1 MISALD
7 ILTSGVLRYPLIIAI
22 LIGLT
27 APVVG
32 TFLVQKRLS
41 LLGDGLG
48 HVALTGVAVGW
59 LVGAWTSAGPAD
71 LLAIPGALVAS
82 VIGALAIEYVR
93 EIGHTSRDVALAIL
107 FYGGIAGGVVI
118 IQLAGGTS
126 QNLMGYLFGSLSTVT
141 APDVVIAVV
150 LAVVVL
156 GIGLGLSGLLAAV
169 TSDEEFARASGLP
182 VRAVNILI
190 AVMAALTVTLSM
202 RIVGALMVSALMIV
216 PVAAAQTLVVG
227 FTRTMRTAMAIAV
240 FCSLGGLVITV
251 YVDLPP
257 GGVIVLLSIG
267 VYALGLITK
276 AVLPERRGAGG
287 RRRDSAAGTGS
298 RPPRCAAGWRRDRPA
313 VDRGV
318 RAGTDH
324 QGGAARAAG
333 GARETPRRRARHG
346 DPAAA
351 LRCRLTVAFG
361 ASPPHGGHSRDGGQ
375 SAPCNGIPAS
385 APRSSRPLRGR
396 TTSAVHSRSTSR

>member
-1 MISALD
+1 
-7 ILTSGVLRYPLIIAI
+7 
-22 LIGLT
+22 
-27 APVVG
+27 
-32 TFLVQKRLS
+32 
-41 LLGDGLG
+41 
-48 HVALTGVAVGW
+48 
-59 LVGAWTSAGPAD
+59 
-71 LLAIPGALVAS
+71 
-82 VIGALAIEYVR
+82 
-93 EIGHTSRDVALAIL
+93 
-107 FYGGIAGGVVI
+107 
-118 IQLAGGTS
+118 QLAGGTS

-276 AVLPERRGAGG
+276 AGRPGRRGERQSAPEAGPGTGTRPLPSAAGCPSRSARRLPMEVTAAMGDNLHHATEYPPAHRDPRDPCAAGRLPQCTADPRADEERRGDGRTGHRLPHPAGPDPHRPPGRPGG
-287 RRRDSAAGTGS
+287 RRRGV
-298 RPPRCAAGWRRDRPA
+298 PVPA
-313 VDRGV
+313 VRGQ
-318 RAGTDH
+318 R
-324 QGGAARAAG
+324 
-333 GARETPRRRARHG
+333 P
-346 DPAAA
+346 
-351 LRCRLTVAFG
+351 
-361 ASPPHGGHSRDGGQ
+361 SPPPGL
-375 SAPCNGIPAS
+375 P
-385 APRSSRPLRGR
+385 
-396 TTSAVHSRSTSR
+396 

>member
-1 MISALD
+1 MTSAVD
-7 ILTSGVLRYPLIIAI
+7 ILTSGVLRYPLIIAL

-59 LVGAWTSAGPAD
+59 LVGAWMTATPAD
-71 LLAIPGALVAS
+71 LLAIPGALAAS

-141 APDVVIAVV
+141 APDLVIAVV
-150 LAVVVL
+150 LAIVVL
-156 GIGLGLSGLLAAV
+156 GVGLGLTGLLAAV
-169 TSDEEFARASGLP
+169 TTDEEFARASGLP
-182 VRAVNILI
+182 VRAVNVLI

-227 FTRTMRTAMAIAV
+227 FSRTMRTAMAIAV
-240 FCSLGGLVITV
+240 LCSLSGLVITV

-257 GGVIVLLSIG
+257 GGVIVLLTIA
-267 VYALGLITK
+267 VYALGLIVK
-276 AVLPERRGAGG
+276 ALLPARPSG
-287 RRRDSAAGTGS
+287 RHQSAADAEQVT
-298 RPPRCAAGWRRDRPA
+298 
-313 VDRGV
+313 
-318 RAGTDH
+318 
-324 QGGAARAAG
+324 GAA
-333 GARETPRRRARHG
+333 E
-346 DPAAA
+346 
-351 LRCRLTVAFG
+351 
-361 ASPPHGGHSRDGGQ
+361 
-375 SAPCNGIPAS
+375 
-385 APRSSRPLRGR
+385 
-396 TTSAVHSRSTSR
+396 TSRERQSRHPA

>member
-1 MISALD
+1 MISAFDL
-7 ILTSGVLRYPLIIAI
+7 LTSDVMRYPLIIAV

-59 LVGAWTSAGPAD
+59 LVGAWLSVSPGD
-71 LLAIPGALVAS
+71 LLAIPGALAAS
-82 VIGALAIEYVR
+82 VLGALAIEYVR
-93 EIGHTSRDVALAIL
+93 EVGHTSRDVALAIL

-141 APDVVIAVV
+141 STDLTIAVV

-156 GIGLGLSGLLAAV
+156 AVGLGLSGLLAAV
-169 TSDEEFARASGLP
+169 TTDEEFARASGLP
-182 VRAVNILI
+182 VRLVNVLI

-216 PVAAAQTLVVG
+216 PVAAAQTMVIG
-227 FTRTMRTAMAIAV
+227 FGRTMRTAMAIAV
-240 FCSLGGLVITV
+240 AASLGGLLITV

-267 VYALGLITK
+267 VYAIGLLSR
-276 AVLPERRGAGG
+276 AVLGAPVGRIRSGAGRSARTEARG
-287 RRRDSAAGTGS
+287 EVRDTTEARSTADAGDAT
-298 RPPRCAAGWRRDRPA
+298 R
-313 VDRGV
+313 
-318 RAGTDH
+318 
-324 QGGAARAAG
+324 
-333 GARETPRRRARHG
+333 
-346 DPAAA
+346 
-351 LRCRLTVAFG
+351 
-361 ASPPHGGHSRDGGQ
+361 
-375 SAPCNGIPAS
+375 
-385 APRSSRPLRGR
+385 APR
-396 TTSAVHSRSTSR
+396 TSRHLT

>member
-1 MISALD
+1 MISPLD
-7 ILTSGVLRYPLIIAI
+7 ILTYDVLRYPLIIAV

-59 LVGAWTSAGPAD
+59 LVGAWVAATPAD
-71 LLAIPGALVAS
+71 LLAIPGALAAS

-93 EIGHTSRDVALAIL
+93 EFGHTSRDVALAIL

-141 APDVVIAVV
+141 LPDVTIAVA

-156 GIGLGLSGLLAAV
+156 AIGLGLNGLLSAV

-182 VRAVNILI
+182 VRLVNILV

-216 PVAAAQTLVVG
+216 PVAAAQNLVVG
-227 FTRTMRTAMAIAV
+227 FARTMRTAMVIAV
-240 FCSLGGLVITV
+240 ACALGGLLITV
-251 YVDLPP
+251 NVDLPP
-257 GGVIVLLSIG
+257 GGVIVLLTIA
-267 VYALGLITK
+267 VYAVGLVI
-276 AVLPERRGAGG
+276 A
-287 RRRDSAAGTGS
+287 
-298 RPPRCAAGWRRDRPA
+298 
-313 VDRGV
+313 
-318 RAGTDH
+318 
-324 QGGAARAAG
+324 AARGTARSRRNRDLTAAPPEPEAMDA
-333 GARETPRRRARHG
+333 ARG
-346 DPAAA
+346 
-351 LRCRLTVAFG
+351 
-361 ASPPHGGHSRDGGQ
+361 
-375 SAPCNGIPAS
+375 
-385 APRSSRPLRGR
+385 
-396 TTSAVHSRSTSR
+396 

>member
-1 MISALD
+1 MTSALD
-7 ILTSGVLRYPLIIAI
+7 ILTSGVLRYPLIIAL

-59 LVGAWTSAGPAD
+59 LVGAWMTATPAD
-71 LLAIPGALVAS
+71 LLAIPGALAAS

-141 APDVVIAVV
+141 APDLVIAVV
-150 LAVVVL
+150 LAIVVL
-156 GIGLGLSGLLAAV
+156 GVGLGLTGLLAAV
-169 TSDEEFARASGLP
+169 TTDEEFARASGLP
-182 VRAVNILI
+182 VRAVNVLI

-227 FTRTMRTAMAIAV
+227 FSRTMRTAMAIAV
-240 FCSLGGLVITV
+240 LCSLSGLVITV

-257 GGVIVLLSIG
+257 GGVIVLLTIA
-267 VYALGLITK
+267 VYALGLVLK
-276 AVLPERRGAGG
+276 ALLPTRPSG
-287 RRRDSAAGTGS
+287 RDPGAAGTEQVS
-298 RPPRCAAGWRRDRPA
+298 
-313 VDRGV
+313 
-318 RAGTDH
+318 
-324 QGGAARAAG
+324 
-333 GARETPRRRARHG
+333 
-346 DPAAA
+346 AAA
-351 LRCRLTVAFG
+351 ETGRER
-361 ASPPHGGHSRDGGQ
+361 HSRH
-375 SAPCNGIPAS
+375 PA
-385 APRSSRPLRGR
+385 
-396 TTSAVHSRSTSR
+396 

>member
-1 MISALD
+1 
-7 ILTSGVLRYPLIIAI
+7 
-22 LIGLT
+22 
-27 APVVG
+27 
-32 TFLVQKRLS
+32 
-41 LLGDGLG
+41 
-48 HVALTGVAVGW
+48 
-59 LVGAWTSAGPAD
+59 
-71 LLAIPGALVAS
+71 
-82 VIGALAIEYVR
+82 AIEYVR

-227 FTRTMRTAMAIAV
+227 FTRTMRTAMATAV

-257 GGVIVLLSIG
+257 GGVIGLL
-267 VYALGLITK
+267 ALGVCALGRVTK
-276 AVLPERRGAGG
+276 GVLPGRRAERERRPEAVPG
-287 RRRDSAAGTGS
+287 REPRPLPSAAG
-298 RPPRCAAGWRRDRPA
+298 
-313 VDRGV
+313 
-318 RAGTDH
+318 
-324 QGGAARAAG
+324 
-333 GARETPRRRARHG
+333 
-346 DPAAA
+346 
-351 LRCRLTVAFG
+351 
-361 ASPPHGGHSRDGGQ
+361 
-375 SAPCNGIPAS
+375 
-385 APRSSRPLRGR
+385 
-396 TTSAVHSRSTSR
+396 

>member
-1 MISALD
+1 
-7 ILTSGVLRYPLIIAI
+7 
-22 LIGLT
+22 
-27 APVVG
+27 
-32 TFLVQKRLS
+32 
-41 LLGDGLG
+41 
-48 HVALTGVAVGW
+48 
-59 LVGAWTSAGPAD
+59 
-71 LLAIPGALVAS
+71 
-82 VIGALAIEYVR
+82 
-93 EIGHTSRDVALAIL
+93 
-107 FYGGIAGGVVI
+107 
-118 IQLAGGTS
+118 QLAGGTS

-276 AVLPERRGAGG
+276 AVLPERRAERERRPDAAPGTGTPPLPSAARCPSRSGRHPPLAVTAAMGDNLHHATEYPPAHRDPRDPCAAGRLPQCTADPRADEERRGDGRTGYRLPHPAGPDPHRPPGRPGG
-287 RRRDSAAGTGS
+287 RRRGV
-298 RPPRCAAGWRRDRPA
+298 PVPA
-313 VDRGV
+313 VR
-318 RAGTDH
+318 
-324 QGGAARAAG
+324 
-333 GARETPRRRARHG
+333 
-346 DPAAA
+346 
-351 LRCRLTVAFG
+351 
-361 ASPPHGGHSRDGGQ
+361 
-375 SAPCNGIPAS
+375 
-385 APRSSRPLRGR
+385 
-396 TTSAVHSRSTSR
+396 